1 MVEHVLAVAGA
12 VAHAAQQLDELG
24 VQAVDIGLEHGAL
37 ALGLNGGVHL
47 PLGLLHHL
55 LDAGGMD
62 AAVLDELLQGDAGDF
77 PAHRVE
83 AGDGDGLRRVVDD
96 QIHAGHGLQ
105 RADVAALAA
114 DDAALH
120 LVIGQGNHRDGGF
133 GHMVGGAALNGQGQ
147 DLLGAGVG
155 LLLELGLDLPHLH
168 GRLMGDLL
176 GKLVDEV
183 VLGLLGGEAGDA
195 LQHLHLGLL
204 DGGHLVPGL
213 VQLGQLALQGV
224 LLLLDVLGLAVQVLF
239 LLLEPPLLLLQIG
252 PALLH
257 LALILVAGLENLLLG
272 LHQRLPLLTLGAL
285 DGLVDDALGLLLRT
299 VDLFF
304 RGAFADLNADG
315 NAYDECDHGRDHTG
329 DDSLHQGFNTPPYL
343 GFSKFFFMKRMHA
356 LPPALG
362 QSAQNLK
369 SLPLVLQNITP
380 YLF

>member
-1 MVEHVLAVAGA
+1 
-12 VAHAAQQLDELG
+12 
-24 VQAVDIGLEHGAL
+24 
-37 ALGLNGGVHL
+37 
-47 PLGLLHHL
+47 
-55 LDAGGMD
+55 MD

-257 LALILVAGLENLLLG
+257 LALILGGSAVGGGGVGPPFFFWVWGWDGDWFWGAGITQAMIISIKG
-272 LHQRLPLLTLGAL
+272 PTHLHIL
-285 DGLVDDALGLLLRT
+285 D
-299 VDLFF
+299 
-304 RGAFADLNADG
+304 
-315 NAYDECDHGRDHTG
+315 
-329 DDSLHQGFNTPPYL
+329 
-343 GFSKFFFMKRMHA
+343 FSKFFFHEMDARAPARSWAERTKFEELTPRSSKYYTLSILSLRRPSVKNIPVRNQFLRLWA
-356 LPPALG
+356 SKGSGQGVVLPHPVGHLHHPVLRAG
-362 QSAQNLK
+362 VPDDH
-369 SLPLVLQNITP
+369 PLDAGVDDEAAAHGAGGGAGNQRPVSGSTQAM
-380 YLF
+380 

>member
-1 MVEHVLAVAGA
+1 MAVLQNVLAIAGA
-12 VAHAAQQLDELG
+12 VMETAQHLHQLG
-24 VQAVDIGLEHGAL
+24 VKVADAALEHGAL
-37 ALGLNGGVHL
+37 ALGLDGGLHL
-47 PLGLLHHL
+47 TAGLLHHF
-55 LDAGGMD
+55 LDMGGMD
-62 AAVLDELLQGDAGDF
+62 TAVSDQLFQCQPGDL
-77 PAHRVE
+77 PADRLE
-83 AGDGDGLRRVVDD
+83 AGDGDGLRCIVDD
-96 QIHAGHGLQ
+96 EIHTGQ
-105 RADVAALAA
+105 RLDGTDVAALAA

-239 LLLEPPLLLLQIG
+239 LLLEPPLLLL
-252 PALLH
+252 
-257 LALILVAGLENLLLG
+257 
-272 LHQRLPLLTLGAL
+272 
-285 DGLVDDALGLLLRT
+285 
-299 VDLFF
+299 
-304 RGAFADLNADG
+304 
-315 NAYDECDHGRDHTG
+315 
-329 DDSLHQGFNTPPYL
+329 
-343 GFSKFFFMKRMHA
+343 
-356 LPPALG
+356 
-362 QSAQNLK
+362 
-369 SLPLVLQNITP
+369 
-380 YLF
+380 